1 MSQNDKNVYSLNQHL
16 PYSTATVKKLEE
28 TLKTNNINI
37 PKKSQ
42 KPALYKLFYFL
53 CQSKN
58 HSIIPKNKE
67 QMTIVEYIKLHTNKS
82 TKTKRRK
89 EKMKPPTKRLQ
100 TEKNQAKTVTEM
112 DVSGNSDD
120 YDTMPET
127 DDQDDTTS
135 HPPQPIGYS
144 TPKET
149 ISFEDEIYENNH
161 AQKPISFD
169 DQMFENNSK
178 CVEVSLEDDIYN

>member
-1 MSQNDKNVYSLNQHL
+1 MSQNDKNVYYLNQHL
-16 PYSTATVKKLEE
+16 PYTTATVKKLEE
-28 TLKTNNINI
+28 TLKTNNIDI

-42 KPALYKLFYFL
+42 KPALYKLFYYL

-67 QMTIVEYIKLHTNKS
+67 HLTLAEYIKLHTNKS
-82 TKTKRRK
+82 SNKKRRK
-89 EKMKPPTKRLQ
+89 EKTKPPTKRVQ
-100 TEKNQAKTVTEM
+100 IEKNQAKTVTEM
-112 DVSGNSDD
+112 DLSGNTDE

-127 DDQDDTTS
+127 DTDDTTS
-135 HPPQPIGYS
+135 HPPQPIGFS
-144 TPKET
+144 TPNEV

-161 AQKPISFD
+161 AQNPISFD

-178 CVEVSLEDDIYN
+178 CEEVSLEDDIYK